1 MTTSSNLETAAA
13 AEAIPLESDPEQL
26 ALRSGPH
33 WDSFEQF
40 RMGGPKQLEAGLGRG
55 QVGELRVKGRDYVIM
70 ERETFNQLYGL
81 AQDIRRL
88 RHAMVLVRQA
98 AQLVLHTSG
107 ARMAIEHLRDLTA
120 YLPGPAPSAPRRR
133 ANWRLT
139 RTSARTMS
147 RARAPGKSRAS
158 SSIPAESGD
167 RRSRCRN
174 RR

>member
-1 MTTSSNLETAAA
+1 MTTSPNLETAAA
-13 AEAIPLESDPEQL
+13 AGAIPLESDPEQF

-120 YLPGPAPSAPRRR
+120 YLPGLTTERAAAPRELAFDEDEREDDVEGESAGEEPGFELDPGRVRR
-133 ANWRLT
+133 
-139 RTSARTMS
+139 
-147 RARAPGKSRAS
+147 
-158 SSIPAESGD
+158 PAFAVSE
-167 RRSRCRN
+167 
-174 RR
+174 